1 MGWSFK
7 APGNA
12 LAVLRV
18 LPPFV
23 ARVVIANPLQLEP
36 DCPKCAREN
45 GSQRGPPSHKPKLC
59 YIRGL
64 PGPMALRGARGGLTV
79 SGCR

>member
-45 GSQRGPPSHKPKLC
+45 GSQRGPPQPQTQALL
-59 YIRGL
+59 YTRFA
-64 PGPMALRGARGGLTV
+64 GPHGVARSARRAHCFRL
-79 SGCR
+79 

>member
-23 ARVVIANPLQLEP
+23 ARGVIANPLQLDP

-45 GSQRGPPSHKPKLC
+45 GSREDPQPQTQALLYTRFAGPH
-59 YIRGL
+59 GV
-64 PGPMALRGARGGLTV
+64 ARNARRAHC